1 MIRTLL
7 GKPQPRQS
15 PTSRPTNAA
24 TPTAI
29 DVPPRRTRSF
39 ADADALDRDD
49 AVDRDD
55 AFGHPLAGDQNMNR
69 ERPKMAIETSD
80 LTVAYDADPVLW
92 DACVA
97 IPSGS
102 MTAIIGPNGAG
113 KSTLVKSML
122 GLVPKLSGRVHFAGG
137 ICTGRDVAYVPQ
149 RATVDWDFPITVFDL
164 VMMGT
169 YGHLKWFVRPGCKQ
183 RVATSAALDQVGIYD
198 LAKRQI
204 GELSGGQQQ
213 RAFIARA
220 LVQGPSV
227 FMLDEPFAA
236 VDVTT
241 EHSLVACLK
250 HLRDEGKTV
259 VSVHHDLSTVA
270 DYFDHVIMVNREI
283 IACGPTELMF
293 TQENIDRT
301 YTK

>member
-1 MIRTLL
+1 MIQALL
-7 GKPQPRQS
+7 GKTTATRTAS
-15 PTSRPTNAA
+15 AA
-24 TPTAI
+24 SSTVMEEEHDPVNSADIKRMTPSG
-29 DVPPRRTRSF
+29 PS
-39 ADADALDRDD
+39 
-49 AVDRDD
+49 
-55 AFGHPLAGDQNMNR
+55 
-69 ERPKMAIETSD
+69 MAIETSD

-92 DACVA
+92 DACLR

-102 MTAIIGPNGAG
+102 MTAVIGPNGAG
-113 KSTLVKSML
+113 KSTLIKSML
-122 GLVPKLSGRVHFAGG
+122 GLVPKLSGRVRFAGG
-137 ICTGRDVAYVPQ
+137 LCTGRDVAYVPQ

-183 RVATSAALDQVGIYD
+183 RVATAAALNQVGIYD

-220 LVQGPSV
+220 LVQQPSV

-241 EHSLVACLK
+241 EQSLVACLK
-250 HLRDEGKTV
+250 RLRDDGKTV
-259 VSVHHDLSTVA
+259 VTVHHDLSTVEN
-270 DYFDHVIMVNREI
+270 YFDHVVMVNREI
-283 IACGPTELMF
+283 VACGPTESTF
-293 TQENIDRT
+293 TKENIDRT
-301 YTK
+301 YAK

>member
-1 MIRTLL
+1 MTVSDPTLAT
-7 GKPQPRQS
+7 PEDSRRQS
-15 PTSRPTNAA
+15 MFETRRG
-24 TPTAI
+24 
-29 DVPPRRTRSF
+29 DV
-39 ADADALDRDD
+39 L
-49 AVDRDD
+49 
-55 AFGHPLAGDQNMNR
+55 G
-69 ERPKMAIETSD
+69 EIAIETSD
-80 LTVAYDADPVLW
+80 LTVAYDGDPVLY
-92 DACVA
+92 DAAVS

-102 MTAIIGPNGAG
+102 LTAIVGPNGAG

-122 GLVPKLSGRVHFAGG
+122 GLIPKLSGRVHFAGG
-137 ICTGRDVAYVPQ
+137 LCTGKDVAYVPQ

-183 RVATSAALDQVGIYD
+183 RVATATALDQVGIYD

-220 LVQGPSV
+220 LVQQPAV

-241 EHSLVACLK
+241 EQSLVACLK
-250 HLRDEGKTV
+250 RLRGDGKTIV
-259 VSVHHDLSTVA
+259 TVHHDLSTVPE
-270 DYFDHVIMVNREI
+270 YFDHVVLVNREI
-283 IACGPTELMF
+283 VACGPVDTTF
-293 TQENIDRT
+293 TRENIDRT
-301 YTK
+301 FNR